1 MYYSGNVSDEFILN
15 RFKCSAEKEL
25 DISVQGKCLWK
36 VKLKK
41 GRIIK
46 VFFLLA
52 LRRGADRIVTLD
64 TQAIRVYSEPHGY
77 SDCQAKSFDLKA
89 KNTAPTMHNAAHR

>member
-1 MYYSGNVSDEFILN
+1 M
-15 RFKCSAEKEL
+15 
-25 DISVQGKCLWK
+25 
-36 VKLKK
+36 
-41 GRIIK
+41 
-46 VFFLLA
+46 FFLLA

-64 TQAIRVYSEPHGY
+64 TQGLRVYSEPHGY